1 MSKEMLNEKTFANV
15 ETLQPVTIPGR
26 PDEVVRTKVMTING
40 TINRAAFLLLI
51 AIVSAV
57 FGWDQADQISG
68 ALNAVMLIGLL
79 GLIGL
84 SILTA
89 FKPKIAPFTG
99 PVYAVV
105 MGFWAGVISFGY
117 ESFQD
122 GIVLQ
127 AVFATLSVF
136 AACLFL
142 YGSRII
148 KVTKKFIAVVMMAT
162 MGIFLMYL
170 VAIVMGLFGVE
181 LTFIN
186 SPSPLGI
193 ALSVGICIV
202 AALNLFLDFHFIEQ
216 GAKAGAPTY
225 MSWYCAFGLL
235 ATLIWLYLEI
245 LRLLS
250 KLRG

>member
-1 MSKEMLNEKTFANV
+1 
-15 ETLQPVTIPGR
+15 
-26 PDEVVRTKVMTING
+26 
-40 TINRAAFLLLI
+40 
-51 AIVSAV
+51 
-57 FGWDQADQISG
+57 
-68 ALNAVMLIGLL
+68 
-79 GLIGL
+79 
-84 SILTA
+84 
-89 FKPKIAPFTG
+89 
-99 PVYAVV
+99 
-105 MGFWAGVISFGY
+105 
-117 ESFQD
+117 
-122 GIVLQ
+122 
-127 AVFATLSVF
+127 
-136 AACLFL
+136 
-142 YGSRII
+142 
-148 KVTKKFIAVVMMAT
+148 
-162 MGIFLMYL
+162 
-170 VAIVMGLFGVE
+170 MGLFGVE